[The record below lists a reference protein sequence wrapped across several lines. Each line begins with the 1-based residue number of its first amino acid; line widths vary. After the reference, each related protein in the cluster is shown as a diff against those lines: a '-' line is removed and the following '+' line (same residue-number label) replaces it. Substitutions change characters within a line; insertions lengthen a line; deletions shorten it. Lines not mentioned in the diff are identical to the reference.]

1 MVQLFPGLLYVL
13 ILTVLFTVL
22 LVSFTAASLL
32 SQARAIVRQRY
43 IGSVFSGKNVKK
55 VAKRRPILATMT
67 AVLLNLKDVESNRL
81 LTTFKRPAA
90 MRLYQK
96 CFYVKPYF
104 SSGAYLVQNSDI
116 KAVSIVNGT
125 LNVTFMQEDRIIL
138 LQCRGYNLSKW
149 RDSLNALVLNHK

>member
-1 MVQLFPGLLYVL
+1 MVQLFPGLLYVF
-13 ILTVLFTVL
+13 IVTVLFTVL
-22 LVSFTAASLL
+22 LISFTAVSLL
-32 SQARAIVRQRY
+32 SQARAIVRHRY
-43 IGSVFSGKNVKK
+43 IGSAFSKKNIKK
-55 VAKRRPILATMT
+55 VAKFRPVLATMT
-67 AVLLNLKDVESNRL
+67 AVLLNLKDVETNRL
-81 LTTFKRPAA
+81 LTTFRRPAA

-104 SSGAYLVQNSDI
+104 SSGAYLVQNSEI

-149 RDSLNALVLNHK
+149 RDSLNALILDHK